1 MAKIKGDISN
11 NFCPQ
16 SLYLYGNYEEDG
28 VTPHFGLFCW
38 YGWCWLGEGQGKLGA
53 MVCVGGEK
61 RTKDLIR
68 KTGMLS
74 ANLVSEPL
82 LPLAD
87 YYGCVSG
94 QDTPD
99 KMKRLPTVERGQALK
114 VPTIAESPVSFEL
127 RVVKEEALTEDA
139 SPDKATTLFLCEVV
153 NVTLDERLCD
163 SSMPVIERMK
173 LSQSVS
179 TVTEETYVSF
189 FGQELG
195 KWGEPMKS
203 L

>member
-1 MAKIKGDISN
+1 M
-11 NFCPQ
+11 
-16 SLYLYGNYEEDG
+16 
-28 VTPHFGLFCW
+28 
-38 YGWCWLGEGQGKLGA
+38 
-53 MVCVGGEK
+53 
-61 RTKDLIR
+61 
-68 KTGMLS
+68 
-74 ANLVSEPL
+74 
-82 LPLAD
+82 
-87 YYGCVSG
+87 
-94 QDTPD
+94 
-99 KMKRLPTVERGQALK
+99 
-114 VPTIAESPVSFEL
+114 
-127 RVVKEEALTEDA
+127 TEDA